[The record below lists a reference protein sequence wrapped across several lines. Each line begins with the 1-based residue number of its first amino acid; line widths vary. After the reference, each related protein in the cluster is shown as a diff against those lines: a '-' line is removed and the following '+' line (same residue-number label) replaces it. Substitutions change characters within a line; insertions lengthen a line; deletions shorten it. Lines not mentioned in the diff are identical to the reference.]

1 MPLVLALALV
11 LGLQTPAPI
20 TLVIRVFDGAED
32 VTAESRINI
41 FKAGDRQ
48 AALAESRARRV
59 VETSVAQGMYD
70 AQIIREREGRVLN
83 IRWAE
88 RLIVMPYPDEAGR
101 HLEVINFQNGFGA
114 LEVRGHDPG
123 DPEVAIFSAG
133 SHDQEAAKRVGGT
146 GYALFV
152 VRAGRYD
159 LRVQQGGR
167 TTWHPDIDVPA
178 DRTRLWIEPQ

>member
-1 MPLVLALALV
+1 M
-11 LGLQTPAPI
+11 
-20 TLVIRVFDGAED
+20 FDGAED

-123 DPEVAIFSAG
+123 DPDVAIFSAG
-133 SHDQEAAKRVGGT
+133 SHDQEAAKTRRRHRLRALRRPRGT
-146 GYALFV
+146 LRSA
-152 VRAGRYD
+152 RAT
-159 LRVQQGGR
+159 GR
-167 TTWHPDIDVPA
+167 TNDVAPRHRSARRSHPALD
-178 DRTRLWIEPQ
+178 

>member
-1 MPLVLALALV
+1 
-11 LGLQTPAPI
+11 
-20 TLVIRVFDGAED
+20 
-32 VTAESRINI
+32 
-41 FKAGDRQ
+41 
-48 AALAESRARRV
+48 
-59 VETSVAQGMYD
+59 MYD

-152 VRAGRYD
+152 VRRGTLRSARAAGRTNDVAPRY
-159 LRVQQGGR
+159 RR
-167 TTWHPDIDVPA
+167 ARRSHPSLD
-178 DRTRLWIEPQ
+178 